1 MSIEAGLTTARQI
14 ALLQAIPRD
23 PHKVTTAELE
33 SRLLAEGFE
42 VSRRTIERDLH
53 ALSARFPLL
62 LDDRS
67 RPYGWSWSRD
77 SGFMALPRLSPSQSV
92 ALLLARAHLRTL
104 LPEALGKEIAPIFD
118 AAEQALGH
126 SGWKDWHA
134 RTALIPQGLALM
146 PPRIPAG
153 TLAAVQSALSHRR
166 CFSARYR
173 TKGSKEAKEFLVHP
187 LGLIVRGVIL
197 YLVCTTFDYDDVL
210 QLALHRLSSV
220 KETALP
226 AKQPKGFDF
235 QAYARAAGSKY
246 RGKGRIMLVARF
258 DPDAAEHLRETPLA
272 ADQAMFDLEDGRVEV
287 RATVED
293 DETLRWWLLGFGSMV
308 EVIQPQRLRETFRGE
323 VVAMARIYSA

>member
-1 MSIEAGLTTARQI
+1 MSKAAGLTAARYI
-14 ALLQAIPRD
+14 ALLQAIPRS
-23 PHKVTTAELE
+23 PLKMTTAELE
-33 SRLLAEGFE
+33 SRLLVEGFE

-67 RPYGWSWSRD
+67 RPYGWSWSRG
-77 SGFMALPRLSPSQSV
+77 SGLMALPRLLPSQSV
-92 ALLLARAHLRTL
+92 VLLLARAHLRAL

-118 AAEQALGH
+118 AAEQALAH
-126 SGWKDWHA
+126 SGWKDWPA
-134 RTALIPQGLALM
+134 RTVVIPQGLALM
-146 PPRIPAG
+146 PPKIPVG
-153 TLAAVQSALSHRR
+153 TLVAVQSALSHRR

-173 TKGSKEAKEFLVHP
+173 TKGSKEAKEFLIHP
-187 LGLIVRGVIL
+187 LGLMVRGVIL

-220 KETALP
+220 KELGLP
-226 AKQPKGFDF
+226 AKQPQGFDF
-235 QAYARAAGSKY
+235 QAYAKAAGSKY
-246 RGKGRIMLVARF
+246 RGRGRIMLVARF

-272 ADQAMFDLEDGRVEV
+272 ADQAILDLKDGRVEV

-308 EVIQPQRLRETFRGE
+308 EVIHPKRLRETFRDE
-323 VVAMARIYSA
+323 VIAMVGVYSV